1 MISFCVEKYS
11 PSDLKAIMLLFY
23 DTVHSI
29 NAKDYTQEQLTAWTS
44 NIDKATW
51 NRSFLD
57 NYTYVAKVGNIVVG
71 FGDIEK
77 TGYLNRL
84 FVHKDYQR
92 QGIATAL
99 CNILE
104 SVITVDTIYVH
115 ASISAKDFFIKRG
128 YKLIQEQVVVK
139 ANVALKNYIM
149 AKNIFLL

>member
-44 NIDKATW
+44 NIDKAIW
-51 NRSFLD
+51 NKSFLD

-77 TGYLNRL
+77 TGYLNIVVSHEKIVVYS
-84 FVHKDYQR
+84 F
-92 QGIATAL
+92 
-99 CNILE
+99 IL
-104 SVITVDTIYVH
+104 
-115 ASISAKDFFIKRG
+115 
-128 YKLIQEQVVVK
+128 
-139 ANVALKNYIM
+139 
-149 AKNIFLL
+149 